1 MNLLRGLTLLKCER
15 YRRECNFT
23 EDERAVFDL
32 CTRNRS
38 RLEIAEALKM
48 SISTVDR
55 RIHEVKLK
63 IEKVRKFY
71 DEKTVGS

>member
-1 MNLLRGLTLLKCER
+1 MNLLRGLTLLECER

-38 RLEIAEALKM
+38 RSSLSSAA
-48 SISTVDR
+48 VR
-55 RIHEVKLK
+55 R
-63 IEKVRKFY
+63 
-71 DEKTVGS
+71 SA